1 MKPRYVRE
9 LKKKDVIERKR
20 GENFKYYR
28 VMIKAKNYSLNL
40 AIRAMVTSTI
50 KHNA

>member
-1 MKPRYVRE
+1 MRPRYVREE

-28 VMIKAKNYSLNL
+28 VMIKAKNL